1 MNFCNV
7 SSQRIQFFFRLR
19 ERKEKLFSRTGGN
32 TEKCPDAEKRQG
44 NKKSGLLV
52 LCFFT
57 FVFIQTRCA
66 PDRKSGE
73 PGEQNNQEND
83 DRRTCEVKAEHC
95 KKADNQGAG
104 NDCENNIH
112 KQIRVMKTNLH
123 SYSSLFYNPMF
134 PSRCFSAESYVVIT
148 FYHRKCNL

>member
-1 MNFCNV
+1 MNFCKV

-19 ERKEKLFSRTGGN
+19 EQKEKMSSRTDGN

-44 NKKSGLLV
+44 NKKSELLV

-57 FVFIQTRCA
+57 VAFFQTRCA
-66 PDRKSGE
+66 PDRKGGE
-73 PGEQNNQEND
+73 PGEQDDQENN
-83 DRRTCEVKAEHC
+83 DRRTREVKAEHC

-112 KQIRVMKTNLH
+112 KQIRVMRTNLH
-123 SYSSLFYNPMF
+123 NYSSLFYDPMF
-134 PSRCFSAESYVVIT
+134 PSR
-148 FYHRKCNL
+148 